1 AYEALPKEE
10 RAVLH
15 ERFADWLEALA
26 PDRLVE
32 QEEILGYHLEQ
43 AHDYRVSLGQRDA
56 QVSGLAARAGGWLA
70 AAGHRADQRRDARAA
85 RNLLTRAIRL
95 LPDGDAHYW
104 SARLDLANTLSDAA
118 DLDGSMEILSSI
130 VEAGDRVP
138 EVLLAEARLFL
149 EWGKHDRK
157 RLSVPEA
164 RRVIGSMIRPLV
176 RAGNHRV
183 AARAWSMLAGVYQDN
198 LDVRHA
204 EAAFR
209 RAARQARIDGDSEY
223 EADML
228 FGLVG
233 LGSRSR
239 MPVSEAID
247 IAQRVLATASVSRAQ
262 RSHGR
267 ERLAYL
273 YALHGRFDE
282 ARAMMAASVQELTEL
297 GLEEEVGGSAAT
309 YGLIEFFA
317 ENYVRAEEHF
327 RTSMATGGAA
337 AGLTWWSGFMAG
349 RLTHILMLQGKD
361 SEALAMAERATADE
375 WTDMFTNGARARILA
390 RRGHIEEALALARRM
405 VAEAEDAGFEEY
417 PVVFGPALEDLAEI
431 LRADGQTDEARA
443 ILMKDLEMQ
452 RAKEN
457 LAGVAK
463 IERALAAI

>member
-1 AYEALPKEE
+1 
-10 RAVLH
+10 
-15 ERFADWLEALA
+15 
-26 PDRLVE
+26 
-32 QEEILGYHLEQ
+32 
-43 AHDYRVSLGQRDA
+43 
-56 QVSGLAARAGGWLA
+56 
-70 AAGHRADQRRDARAA
+70 
-85 RNLLTRAIRL
+85 LTRAIRL
-95 LPDGDAHYW
+95 LPDGDPHYW

-138 EVLLAEARLFL
+138 EAVLAEARLFL

-198 LDVRHA
+198 LEVHRA
-204 EAAFR
+204 ETAFR
-209 RAARQARIDGDSEY
+209 RAARQARIDGDTEY

-262 RSHGR
+262 RSHGT

-297 GLEEEVGGSAAT
+297 GLEEEAGGAAAT
-309 YGLIEFFA
+309 HGLIEFFA
-317 ENYVRAEEHF
+317 EDYVRAEEHF
-327 RTSMATGGAA
+327 RASMATGG
-337 AGLTWWSGFMAG
+337 GGGSTWWYGFMAG
-349 RLTHILMLQGKD
+349 RLTHVLMLQGKD
-361 SEALAMAERATADE
+361 EEALEMAERATPDE

-390 RRGHIEEALALARRM
+390 RRGQVEEALALARRM
-405 VAEAEDAGFEEY
+405 VAEAEGAGFAEY

-431 LRADGQTDEARA
+431 LRANGQTDEARS
-443 ILMKDLEMQ
+443 ILTRDLGMQ

-463 IERALAAI
+463 IERALAALTSEATVAE

>member
-1 AYEALPKEE
+1 
-10 RAVLH
+10 
-15 ERFADWLEALA
+15 
-26 PDRLVE
+26 VE

-95 LPDGDAHYW
+95 LPDGDPHYW

-118 DLDGSMEILSSI
+118 DLDGSMEILTSI
-130 VEAGDRVP
+130 VEGGDGVP
-138 EVLLAEARLFL
+138 EAVLAEARLSL
-149 EWGKHDRK
+149 EWGEHDRA

-164 RRVIGSMIRPLV
+164 RRAIGSMIRPLQ

-183 AARAWSMLAGVYQDN
+183 AARAWSMMAGVYQDN
-198 LDVRHA
+198 LDVRRA
-204 EAAFR
+204 EAAYKQ
-209 RAARQARIDGDSEY
+209 AARQAQLDDDLAY

-228 FGLVG
+228 IGLVG

-239 MPVSEAID
+239 MPVSQAIE
-247 IAQRVLATASVSRAQ
+247 IAQRALATPSMSRAQ
-262 RSHGR
+262 RSQSD
-267 ERLAYL
+267 EQLAYL

-282 ARAMMAASVQELTEL
+282 ARALMAGAAQDLAEL
-297 GLEEEVGGSAAT
+297 GLKDAAGGSSVGL
-309 YGLIEFFA
+309 GLIELFA
-317 ENYVRAEEHF
+317 ENYASAEEHF
-327 RTSMATGGAA
+327 GVSMAIGAR
-337 AGLTWWSGFMAG
+337 AGATWWYGFMAG
-349 RLTHILMLQGKD
+349 RLTHVLMLQGKD
-361 SEALAMAERATADE
+361 DEALEMAERVTRDD

-405 VAEAEDAGFEEY
+405 VAEAEAAGFAEY
-417 PVVFGPALEDLAEI
+417 PVIFGPALEDLAEI

-443 ILMKDLEMQ
+443 ILTRDLEMQ